1 MRYRGQSGYT
11 LTCISTRQTRKSFRL
26 PDAHQFITVGFQ
38 EKELKKT
45 IAVVQI
51 SHKAGF
57 SMVEMAMV
65 LTLACILAGFAVLN
79 INGISPGTRANA
91 ALHQTVAQLRMGRES
106 AIAQRRNVEL
116 KFLGNNQIQLVR
128 NDMPA
133 GTTILSTV
141 TLEGSMQ
148 FRLFDGL
155 PDTPD
160 LFGKAAAL
168 SFGGANSLIFQSNG
182 ILVDSNSNPLNG
194 TVFLG
199 QANHP
204 ETARAVTILG
214 ATGRVRGYRWTGTSW
229 IQ

>member
-1 MRYRGQSGYT
+1 MTIPVVR
-11 LTCISTRQTRKSFRL
+11 ISRQ
-26 PDAHQFITVGFQ
+26 
-38 EKELKKT
+38 
-45 IAVVQI
+45 
-51 SHKAGF
+51 AGF
-57 SMVEMAMV
+57 SMVEMV
-65 LTLACILAGFAVLN
+65 LVLLLACILAGFAVLN
-79 INGISPGTRANA
+79 INAISPGTTANA
-91 ALHQTVAQLRMGRES
+91 ALKETVAQLRMGRET

-116 KFLGNNQIQLVR
+116 KFLGNDQIQLVR
-128 NDMPA
+128 NELPA

-141 TLEGSMQ
+141 TLEGSME
-148 FRLFDGL
+148 FLLFSGV

-160 LFGKAAAL
+160 LFGNGAAV

-182 ILVDSNSNPLNG
+182 ILVDSNANPLNG